1 MKITLF
7 IDSLCAGGAQRQLV
21 GLAKLLKEKAHEVE
35 VLVYHKNEFYLKF
48 LKENDIKYRYIS
60 KAENK
65 KTRVFHIIRYLRYN
79 QPDVLISFLSSPNII
94 ACIAKL
100 FLRNTKLLVSERN
113 TTQVVR
119 INEKLRFFL
128 YRLADNVVPNSYT
141 QERFINKNFPYLKEK
156 VVVITNFVET
166 TYFNPL
172 DNKVEVVSPLLI
184 SVGRITP
191 QKNILNYLKA
201 LRVIVDKGFAFKAI
215 WYGNTDDEQYYSS
228 CKLLIDELNLHG
240 YFEFRAATKQIKEE
254 YQKADVFCLPSIY
267 EGFPN
272 VLCEAMSC
280 GLPVLC
286 SNVCDN
292 SQIAEQ
298 DKSGFLFDPNRV
310 DEIAVAIERML
321 NSSEVS
327 RQKMSRFNRNRAVG
341 MFSET
346 SFIKKYLDIIEN

>member
-201 LRVIVDKGFAFKAI
+201 LRVIGDKGFAFKAI

-292 SQIAEQ
+292 PDIAV
-298 DKSGFLFDPNRV
+298 DGKSGFLFDPNSV
-310 DEIAVAIERML
+310 DAIVGAIEKILITNKEDCQSMG
-321 NSSEVS
+321 V
-327 RQKMSRFNRNRAVG
+327 FNRSRSVDL
-341 MFSET
+341 FSEKA
-346 SFIKKYLDIIEN
+346 FVEKYLSIII

>member
-48 LKENDIKYRYIS
+48 LKENDIKYRYMS

-128 YRLADNVVPNSYT
+128 YRLADNVVPNSYS
-141 QERFINKNFPYLKEK
+141 QERFINKNFPYLKGK
-156 VVVITNFVET
+156 VVAITNFVET

-228 CKLLIDELNLHG
+228 CKLLIEELDLHG
-240 YFEFRAATKQIKEE
+240 YFEFRSATKQIKEE
-254 YQKADVFCLPSIY
+254 YQKADIFCLPSIY

-280 GLPVLC
+280 GLPVVC

-292 SQIAEQ
+292 PDIAVNG
-298 DKSGFLFDPNRV
+298 KSGFLFDPNSIN
-310 DEIAVAIERML
+310 DMAASIERIL
-321 NSSEVS
+321 ETNREE
-327 RQKMSRFNRNRAVG
+327 RQLMGLFNRNRSVDL
-341 MFSET
+341 FSKNVFLE
-346 SFIKKYLDIIEN
+346 KYLGIIR